1 MNMKEIDWAI
11 RQPVS
16 GIDKLTLIILASKTD
31 PDCGICFTNISDLS
45 FTAGVGKSTIQK
57 ALKRL
62 ISEGY
67 VIRKRIKEG
76 SLFAGIAYMVNHDFL
91 SECHVVMIGED
102 QKNSR
107 FQFVE
112 F

>member
-1 MNMKEIDWAI
+1 MNMKEIAWALS
-11 RQPVS
+11 RPVS
-16 GIDKLTLIILASKTD
+16 GIDKLTLIILATKAD

-45 FTAGVGKSTIQK
+45 FAAGVGKSTIQK
-57 ALKRL
+57 SLKRL

-76 SLFAGIAYMVNHDFL
+76 NLFAGIAYMVNDDSL
-91 SECHVVMIGED
+91 SEGYVVMIGED